1 MAIYITSKDKIL
13 YNEFSN
19 NMHLLKMLYKLFYM
33 THIYKYTMSLE
44 NYFFGP
50 LDKKYCVLFYVF
62 TVINLLLFLFALFMA
77 AKGVLSKLFKSKS
90 MMSLNDLLSIAYA
103 LLFSFVMYIQ
113 SRLLYSMC
121 ATSNLEES
129 A

>member
-1 MAIYITSKDKIL
+1 
-13 YNEFSN
+13 
-19 NMHLLKMLYKLFYM
+19 
-33 THIYKYTMSLE
+33 MSLE

-62 TVINLLLFLFALFMA
+62 TVVNLLLFLFALLLA
-77 AKGVLSKLFKSKS
+77 AKGVFSKLFSSKS
-90 MMSLNDLLSIAYA
+90 MLSLNDLLSIAYA